1 MNQRI
6 IYLSFVAAVSGLLF
20 GFDTAV
26 ISGAD
31 KPIQQLWGLSDLFH
45 GIFIMSSA
53 LWGTVLGAMFGGIPL
68 DRYGRKKSLIW
79 IGVLYLVSA
88 LGSGLAWGPYSFAI
102 FRFIGGL
109 GVGASSVAAPTY
121 ISEIAPTKHRGRL
134 VALYQFL
141 IVLGILVA
149 FFSNWLVD
157 KTFDANVAWRWM
169 VGLEALPAALYLLFV
184 IGIPESPR
192 WLAVYK
198 KDFTGAKTIF
208 KHLDPNVDA
217 DSLVAD
223 LQKNDADKAG
233 ENIFAKKYSRPL
245 LLAFLVSFFNQASGI
260 NFIIYY
266 APRVFEETGMDASGS
281 LMASI
286 GIGVANLIFT
296 MAGVALIDKLGRRTL
311 MIIGSI
317 GYIVSLFL
325 VSNAFYGNSFAGV
338 QWFVFLFI
346 AAHAIGQG
354 AVIWVYISEIFPNQS
369 RGQGQSF
376 GTAVHWVGASII
388 TLIMPYVLNKF
399 QGGPIFLFFGIM
411 MVLQLIWAVFYM
423 YETKNKSLEQIE
435 KELLHE

>member
-1 MNQRI
+1 MNSRI
-6 IYLSFVAAVSGLLF
+6 FYLSLVAAVSGLLF

-53 LWGTVLGAMFGGIPL
+53 LWGTVLGALFGGIPL
-68 DRYGRKKSLIW
+68 DRYGRKQSLIW

-88 LGSGLAWGPYSFAI
+88 LGSGLAWDPYSFAI

-121 ISEIAPTKHRGRL
+121 ISEISPTASRGRL

-149 FFSNWLVD
+149 FFSNWLISQLMISED
-157 KTFDANVAWRWM
+157 AWRWM
-169 VGLEALPAALYLLFV
+169 VGMEALPAAIYLLFV
-184 IGIPESPR
+184 LGIPESPR

-198 KDFTGAKTIF
+198 KDFEGAGNILRG
-208 KHLDPNVDA
+208 LDPQARVD
-217 DSLVAD
+217 D
-223 LQKNDADKAG
+223 LMDELKTRDAQKAG
-233 ENIFAKKYSRPL
+233 ESIFTKKYKRPL
-245 LLAFLVSFFNQASGI
+245 ILAFLLAFFNQASGI

-266 APRVFEETGMDASGS
+266 APRVFAETGLDSSTS
-281 LMASI
+281 LMATI
-286 GIGVANLIFT
+286 GIGVTNLIFT
-296 MAGVALIDKLGRRTL
+296 LLGVSMIDKLGRKTL
-311 MIIGSI
+311 MIIGSV

-325 VSNAFYGNSFAGV
+325 VSHSFFTQSFAMTH
-338 QWFVFLFI
+338 WFVFLFI

-369 RGQGQSF
+369 RGMGQSF
-376 GTAVHWVGASII
+376 GTAIHWVGASII
-388 TLIMPYVLNKF
+388 TLVMPYVLNKF
-399 QGGPIFLFFGIM
+399 QGGPIFLFFGSL
-411 MVLQLIWAVFYM
+411 MVLQLIWAIFFM
-423 YETKNKSLEQIE
+423 YETKNKSLEEIE
-435 KELLHE
+435 SALLHD

>member
-6 IYLSFVAAVSGLLF
+6 LYLSFVAAVSGLLF

-53 LWGTVLGAMFGGIPL
+53 LWGTVLGAMFGGLPL
-68 DRYGRKKSLIW
+68 DKYGRKKSLIV

-88 LGSGLAWGPYSFAI
+88 IGSGLALGPISFAI

-169 VGLEALPAALYLLFV
+169 VGLEAIPAALYLIFIV
-184 IGIPESPR
+184 GIPESPR

-198 KDFTGAKTIF
+198 KILPG
-208 KHLDPNVDA
+208 
-217 DSLVAD
+217 
-223 LQKNDADKAG
+223 
-233 ENIFAKKYSRPL
+233 
-245 LLAFLVSFFNQASGI
+245 
-260 NFIIYY
+260 
-266 APRVFEETGMDASGS
+266 
-281 LMASI
+281 
-286 GIGVANLIFT
+286 
-296 MAGVALIDKLGRRTL
+296 
-311 MIIGSI
+311 
-317 GYIVSLFL
+317 
-325 VSNAFYGNSFAGV
+325 
-338 QWFVFLFI
+338 
-346 AAHAIGQG
+346 
-354 AVIWVYISEIFPNQS
+354 
-369 RGQGQSF
+369 
-376 GTAVHWVGASII
+376 
-388 TLIMPYVLNKF
+388 
-399 QGGPIFLFFGIM
+399 
-411 MVLQLIWAVFYM
+411 
-423 YETKNKSLEQIE
+423 
-435 KELLHE
+435 